1 MAFAQVDRLA
11 MPIPPTSS
19 DMMGHHT
26 STEHVASGSFSPTQ
40 DADLLRE
47 AALRSRRARKQASLA
62 ASSQT
67 LDTTAQLV
75 KDVARP
81 SVTEDVQM
89 DDATAHTVVEGVP
102 GLRSVDID
110 TEDGEIFEDQ
120 NKKESAKGAIEIPGE
135 TVSPATR
142 QNDDSLLHS
151 DESREPAG
159 TSHEPPLDNTK
170 FIRPSLNMT
179 ARDLDEAKR
188 LILDLLGLGVTPEY
202 LVDCG
207 ISSQCLAVC
216 FYEMNLRF
224 PLNLDRGKIDL
235 PSLYDVDKHM
245 QESLKKDRAIR
256 QRNHDQ
262 TMQKPRSSSSPS
274 NATQSPASKGTTLP
288 ALNQSADTHK
298 QERVSLPSPPTSLPP
313 KPVSR
318 PSNKDQL
325 PCDTESIIAQ
335 SKASTRS
342 PPSGPRALKERMET
356 MLAEDQKRMELLARK
371 AAIDSITRK
380 RAAKLSPRPGPDGL
394 EQPAQPRGIED
405 VDSAVDALLA
415 AVRMNSAS
423 ILSEQGDSSEKG
435 QYDGERSAS
444 IGSGIDEALPDY
456 DSDAMVEHEL
466 DTRSTSV
473 SDMDDGIVL
482 DPASILG
489 NKRHLSPA
497 RSSPVASE
505 SASSPWA
512 PPAVP
517 SPRIRFESLDG
528 IATSGSF
535 TPPMAAV
542 PIAARKSR
550 PTASDFIDQAPP
562 RPSSAFM
569 GDLDRN
575 APLKRKCSFVD
586 PQVWPKRLVIDLDS
600 SDEEDEDEDEAE
612 GGFRASTGVASTS
625 TSRGSVE
632 RTTSNGGSSW
642 PGADRGRDMAAQ
654 MLLEKELQIKAMM
667 QKIKMRELKKKTG
680 CVSAGGTPVMAAA
693 SVIPAPEGVVALPPL
708 PSVPPPSELSDIA
721 AMTMEAMKPETRVG
735 VASTSDI
742 QQDLTP
748 AETGLPGVEVPAP
761 SDGTPDPGLEMPVLK
776 SDKGK
781 GKAAEAEAVVR
792 DSKDFVMGASAAAI
806 PEDPTQSGDPAQLM
820 ERDLTSTHFKI
831 YRSPLAGFTSPN
843 FQPPAPT
850 DQQLPTIY
858 WISSAAGH
866 SQDANRKLCQ
876 YEFPSGVCRDQ
887 TCTDVHARDL
897 SASGEYF
904 L

>member
-75 KDVARP
+75 KVDVARP

-120 NKKESAKGAIEIPGE
+120 NKKESAKGATEIPGE

-325 PCDTESIIAQ
+325 PCDTESIVAQ

-435 QYDGERSAS
+435 HYDGERSAS

-473 SDMDDGIVL
+473 SDMDDGIAL
-482 DPASILG
+482 DPASILA

-512 PPAVP
+512 PLAVP

-562 RPSSAFM
+562 RPS
-569 GDLDRN
+569 
-575 APLKRKCSFVD
+575 
-586 PQVWPKRLVIDLDS
+586 
-600 SDEEDEDEDEAE
+600 
-612 GGFRASTGVASTS
+612 
-625 TSRGSVE
+625 
-632 RTTSNGGSSW
+632 
-642 PGADRGRDMAAQ
+642 AQ

-680 CVSAGGTPVMAAA
+680 SVSAGGTPVMAAA
-693 SVIPAPEGVVALPPL
+693 NVIPAPEGVVALPPL
-708 PSVPPPSELSDIA
+708 PSVPPPSGLSDIA

-792 DSKDFVMGASAAAI
+792 DSKDFVMGASAAARI
-806 PEDPTQSGDPAQLM
+806 HSYFWGPPSQLIVLFPVGNPRGSDPVG
-820 ERDLTSTHFKI
+820 
-831 YRSPLAGFTSPN
+831 
-843 FQPPAPT
+843 
-850 DQQLPTIY
+850 
-858 WISSAAGH
+858 
-866 SQDANRKLCQ
+866 
-876 YEFPSGVCRDQ
+876 
-887 TCTDVHARDL
+887 
-897 SASGEYF
+897 
-904 L
+904 